1 MLQQLA
7 KHTALY
13 IVLAHPRLL
22 LHAASVD
29 GLGDAL
35 CSSRLCSG
43 LLLLSS
49 AVENDA

>member
-1 MLQQLA
+1 MFQQLA
-7 KHTALY
+7 KDTALY

-22 LHAASVD
+22 LHAAFDD
-29 GLGDAL
+29 GLGEGL